1 MEKLKFKDVTRI
13 IVWLNL
19 NGNSPKW
26 FWLLIFVWQHLG
38 YFTPKARISQ
48 KFPYTS
54 DFPDETHN
62 SQISIL
68 KSQFR
73 HPALHC
79 RYCTTHCRHPA
90 LTGSNLCSV
99 VKKLNMYG
107 WHKKRGTKSQ
117 VLLLIYFIY
126 QSTSERICAFAL
138 WEYFLFGVV
147 GWNRKGFS

>member
-26 FWLLIFVWQHLG
+26 FWLLIFVWQHPG

-68 KSQFR
+68 KSQF
-73 HPALHC
+73 
-79 RYCTTHCRHPA
+79 RHPA

-126 QSTSERICAFAL
+126 QSTSERIRAFAL